1 MSLPLSGP
9 SRVAIIGAACRF
21 PGAENLAAFRA
32 LLANAREA
40 VSTIPAARQGL
51 ARGAQRAGLLADV
64 ERFDPEFFGIA
75 QREADQMDPQQRL
88 LLELAVEALD
98 AAGLPRKDLAGS
110 RTGVYIGI
118 STSDYSR
125 LQVGGNGTLDLYSGT
140 GNALSIAANRISY
153 VLNLAGPS
161 FALDTACSSSLNAT
175 HLAVRALRAGEID
188 LAIVGGVNLLLA
200 GDLMEVFANAR
211 MLSPEGRC
219 KTFDAGA
226 DGYVRGEGGAIVLLK
241 RADAAARDH
250 NPVLALI
257 AGSAANQDGRSNGLT
272 APSGPAQVAVI
283 EAALADA
290 GLQASDIDAVE
301 LHGTGTPLGDP
312 IEAHALA
319 QALRAK
325 RASPLLVGSVK
336 TNIGHL
342 ESAAGIAGLLKAA
355 LALDEGRLPASL
367 NFQRVNPEIDLDALG
382 LQVATA
388 TTPLS
393 PQDRPAHIGV
403 SSFGFGGSNA
413 HVILE
418 QVAAQPKRDEHAA
431 LDSAQTQTWS
441 LLLSA
446 AHPEALRELAA
457 RYADR
462 IARIAPNELHD
473 VCYSAARHRD
483 HLDQRL
489 FAYGDHASLVA
500 ALRAAAAGQTH
511 DALWQGQRPAAGP
524 RKLAI
529 LADDSALDD
538 GRFAVGVVLATG
550 AGKQAMSKLT
560 GRWDLLLQTAE
571 APTGLPDRI
580 RVLHAREPAQ
590 ALALLYVHGHDLR
603 WEHIYPHGQ
612 LTELPAYPW
621 RRRRCW
627 FAPLIAPITPE
638 QPTTAT
644 DSKAK
649 NQHAYRIQWR
659 ELPKLDAQHVATTDA
674 QRWLLIGGG
683 ELAEQLR
690 TRIEADGD
698 RVVTVSVE
706 GDLAARKTG
715 VAGALATSGPQ
726 WRAVLHLD
734 ALDSRSH
741 DSAQS
746 LFISGLAT
754 VQALIESGQQ
764 PIRLWLAT
772 RASQAVVA
780 RATLDH
786 PEQAVLHGIAR
797 TLANEA
803 PHLLGGSIDLPDT
816 ADHAQ
821 AAALLYETVRSP
833 RAEQELAWRDG
844 AWWAPRL
851 QRAPV
856 ADTADI
862 TLPVLDANGV
872 YLVTGAFGALG
883 EHLLRWL
890 VERGARRL
898 ALVGRRAPD
907 PAALQRIEALR
918 AQQVRVESFV
928 CDVGDADALRAALVD
943 AEKQLDGSLT
953 GVIHAAG
960 AFDGAFLA
968 QMTEQQVA
976 RVLGS
981 KADAALTLADA
992 LRGRD
997 LPLFLL
1003 ISSAAATFGLPGN
1016 GNYNAANAVLDAV
1029 AAHRRG
1035 QGHVALAV
1043 SPAPIVGIGMEATA
1057 PAALRAYWQRLGL
1070 QPLQVDSVLR
1080 QIEQVQDIHHLLALP
1095 VDWKE
1100 IARHVGDTP
1109 PLLSELLEPIT
1120 TVRAEPVASSATRAP
1135 WRQWLIDAPTSQRT
1149 HLLEQ
1154 RIGEIL
1160 ARVLHL
1166 PSGER
1171 PDPVL
1176 GLQAQGMDSLMALEF
1191 HDNLQRAS
1199 GLQLPSTL
1207 ALETP
1212 SVRSLATRLLGVLLP
1227 AADAANHAHGTK
1239 PASSPVATTARPSTL
1254 TDKPVH
1260 ELLSLIA
1267 RLDDAEAWQ
1276 ELITATGDA

>member
-32 LLANAREA
+32 LLADAREA
-40 VSTIPAARQGL
+40 VSTIPAARQAL

-88 LLELAVEALD
+88 LLELVVEALD

-211 MLSPEGRC
+211 MLSPDGRC
-219 KTFDAGA
+219 KTFDASA

-241 RADAAARDH
+241 RAADAARDH
-250 NPVLALI
+250 HPVLALI

-325 RASPLLVGSVK
+325 RASALLVGSVK

-355 LALDEGRLPASL
+355 VALDEGRLPASL

-393 PQDRPAHIGV
+393 AQDRPAHIGV

-418 QVAAQPKRDEHAA
+418 QVAAQPERDGHAV
-431 LDSAQTQTWS
+431 LDGAQTQIWS
-441 LLLSA
+441 LPLSA

-462 IARIAPNELHD
+462 IAGLASNELHD

-483 HLDQRL
+483 HLDHRL
-489 FAYGDHASLVA
+489 FAQGDHASLVA

-538 GRFAVGVVLATG
+538 GRFALGMVLAAG
-550 AGKQAMSKLT
+550 AGKQAVSKLT
-560 GRWDLLLQTAE
+560 GRWDLLLQAAE
-571 APTGLPDRI
+571 APAGLPERI

-603 WEHIYPHGQ
+603 WERIYPQGQ
-612 LTELPAYPW
+612 FTELPAYPW

-627 FAPLIAPITPE
+627 FAPLIAQE
-638 QPTTAT
+638 QPATAT
-644 DSKAK
+644 DSNAH

-659 ELPKLDAQHVATTDA
+659 ELPKLDAQPVATTDA
-674 QRWLLIGGG
+674 QRWLLVGGG

-690 TRIEADGD
+690 TRIEADGEH
-698 RVVTVSVE
+698 VVTVGV
-706 GDLAARKTG
+706 GGNLATRKAA
-715 VAGALATSGPQ
+715 VAGALATQGPQ
-726 WRAVLHLD
+726 WRTVLHLD
-734 ALDSRSH
+734 ALDNRSH

-746 LFISGLAT
+746 LFVSGLAT

-764 PIRLWLAT
+764 PMRLWFAT

-786 PEQAVLHGIAR
+786 PAQAVLHGIAR

-803 PHLLGGSIDLPDT
+803 PHLLGGSIDLPGT
-816 ADHAQ
+816 ADHGEAST
-821 AAALLYETVRSP
+821 LLYEAVRSP
-833 RAEQELAWRDG
+833 RAEQELASRDG

-856 ADTADI
+856 AADI
-862 TLPVLDANGV
+862 AVPPLDANGV
-872 YLVTGAFGALG
+872 YLITGAFGALG

-898 ALVGRRAPD
+898 ALLGRRAPD
-907 PAALQRIEALR
+907 AAALQRIEALR

-928 CDVGDADALRAALVD
+928 CDVGDADALRAALVT
-943 AEKQLDGSLT
+943 AEKQLDGSLV

-960 AFDGAFLA
+960 AFEGAFLA

-976 RVLGS
+976 KVLSG
-981 KADAALTLADA
+981 KAEAALTLADA

-997 LPLFLL
+997 LPLFML

-1070 QPLQVDSVLR
+1070 QPLQVDGVLR

-1109 PLLSELLEPIT
+1109 PPLLSELLEP
-1120 TVRAEPVASSATRAP
+1120 VAAVSAKPVASDAARAP
-1135 WRQWLIDAPTSQRT
+1135 WRQWLIDAPTAQRT

-1160 ARVLHL
+1160 GRVLHL

-1212 SVRSLATRLLGVLLP
+1212 SVRSLATRLLGLLLP
-1227 AADAANHAHGTK
+1227 ATDTAHHAHGAK
-1239 PASSPVATTARPSTL
+1239 PASSAAVNAARASTL
-1254 TDKPVH
+1254 ADKPVH

-1267 RLDDAEAWQ
+1267 GLDDAEAWQ